1 MAVLCHTEYSAQKKA
16 QLANGL
22 LSLMMQ
28 SSYQDISVTDI
39 CREVNIPRR
48 TFYHY
53 YENKEDVLET
63 VIESMMQPCFL
74 EGLLDLRLGEVYIE
88 QSLVR
93 MFRFW
98 DEDNRKKLD
107 ALIRNGLE
115 SRLITWSNK
124 WIQQEQLTSLQ
135 RSQADPKLVEIG
147 LMVGITDFFSLLFY
161 WSRGG
166 YQESP
171 EQMAKYAVWV
181 LPHAFYQSNEAAQDR
196 QKR

>member
-1 MAVLCHTEYSAQKKA
+1 MTVLCHTEYASRKKA
-16 QLANGL
+16 QLENGL
-22 LSLMMQ
+22 LNLMMQ
-28 SSYQDISVTDI
+28 NSYQDIAVTDI
-39 CREVNIPRR
+39 CREANIPRR

-53 YENKEDVLET
+53 FGNKEDVLESM
-63 VIESMMQPCFL
+63 IEAMIQPCFL
-74 EGLLDLRLGEVYIE
+74 EGLLDIHYGAEYIE
-88 QSLVR
+88 ESLVR

-107 ALIRNGLE
+107 ALIQNGLE
-115 SRLITWSNK
+115 SRLITWATR
-124 WIQQEQLTSLQ
+124 WILKEQSESFQKTNL
-135 RSQADPKLVEIG
+135 DPKLVEIG

-181 LPHAFYQSNEAAQDR
+181 LPHAFYNM
-196 QKR
+196 